1 MHAYGFSID
10 AVTLFYSYLKRRK
23 QNVRTNNTHSVFQI
37 LLFRVPQGSILMP
50 LLLNIFINDSYLWLS
65 ETSFADDNTIN
76 AAENTIKKL
85 ISTLE
90 RDSQATIGSK

>member
-50 LLLNIFINDSYLWLS
+50 LLLNIFINDSYLWVS
-65 ETSFADDNTIN
+65 ETSFADFNTIN